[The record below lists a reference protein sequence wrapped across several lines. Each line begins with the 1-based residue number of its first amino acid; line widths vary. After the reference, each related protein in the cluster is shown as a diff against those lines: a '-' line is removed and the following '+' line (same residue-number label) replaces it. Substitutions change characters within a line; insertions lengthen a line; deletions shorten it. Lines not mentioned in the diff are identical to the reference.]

1 MTRATWAPR
10 PHSWP
15 IRARAEAGELSVRTW
30 YSGPN
35 RRPRVAPSQSRVAAS
50 LSTTRRIGSD
60 IPASAGRR
68 RQIQGRQRV
77 TEVTPAI
84 VAAGERPHTLD
95 ATTSE
100 EQRHPGARGFVG
112 SGAVEHDVSLA
123 RDLTVPALKLLDAQV
138 QGARNDGGLRLEVQP
153 VADVHHHHVLAGIQQ
168 GLELFRLDPGDPD
181 LPQEPAAR
189 DVFPDD
195 VAHESRDHDHDRPG
209 PQVRRVLGHQLE
221 LGA

>member
-60 IPASAGRR
+60 IPASTGRR
-68 RQIQGRQRV
+68 RQIQRRQRV

-95 ATTSE
+95 AATSE

-112 SGAVEHDVSLA
+112 SGAIEHDLSLT
-123 RDLTVPALKLLDAQV
+123 RNLVVPALQLLDRQV
-138 QGARNDGGLRLEVQP
+138 ECTGNDGRLGLEVQA
-153 VADVHHHHVLAGIQQ
+153 VTHVHDHHVLPGVQH

-195 VAHESRDHDHDRPG
+195 
-209 PQVRRVLGHQLE
+209 
-221 LGA
+221 